1 MAFFFFALRSSKN
14 PSLTL
19 MRKPR
24 RIFYDLC
31 KMKHLL
37 LSFLLISRLTV
48 ISGEYSLN
56 SNTIKAYDCVLSLRM
71 NEAAGILSS
80 EKKTSPGNL
89 FVPYLEHYSDF
100 LKTII
105 SEEAAVYEA
114 FKTSASD
121 RLRQLENGDKSS
133 PWYQYG
139 IAQHYLQLGFAK
151 LRFGHS
157 SSAALDINKAYR
169 LLVSNHEHFSDFA
182 PNRTALGLMQVLI
195 GSVPENYRWV
205 ARLFAFEG
213 TIEGGIANMQRVL
226 QDEAS
231 ADEFPFLKAETIFLL
246 TFATFNLS
254 PGPGQSAFTEML
266 LNDSNNTVLIS
277 GNPLLTYSKAVF
289 LMHQG
294 KSSDAA
300 ELLTTA
306 RFGSNHYPFHYLDYL
321 NGIARL
327 NALDYGASLYFLK
340 YVNHFRGKS
349 FIKSAYQRL
358 AWTEL
363 LKGNQKGYSA
373 YMQRVKLLGNT
384 TLDGDA
390 QALKEAESAAI
401 PHVQL
406 LQARLLFDGGY
417 YARAEEVLQSVST
430 YNLPDERSKL
440 EYQYRMARNHHEWG
454 KTRQAIEEYKK
465 VIAGGRNQPYY
476 FAANAA
482 LQLGLIYEKQNKPEE
497 AILHY
502 KDCLSMDYDEYRT
515 SISMKAKAGLNRL
528 RKSL

>member
-1 MAFFFFALRSSKN
+1 MPECRGGRN
-14 PSLTL
+14 
-19 MRKPR
+19 
-24 RIFYDLC
+24 FYELC
-31 KMKHLL
+31 NMKHLL
-37 LSFLLISRLTV
+37 LPLLLVSNLMV
-48 ISGEYSLN
+48 FSGEYRLN
-56 SNTIKAYDCVLSLRM
+56 SNVNKAYDCVLSLRL

-80 EKKTSPGNL
+80 EKKAGTGNL
-89 FVPYLEHYSDF
+89 FIPYLEHYSDF

-105 SEEAAVYEA
+105 SEEADIYET
-114 FKTSASD
+114 FKTSASE
-121 RLRQLENGDKSS
+121 RLSQLENGNKSS

-169 LLVSNHEHFSDFA
+169 LLVRNHEMFPAFA

-195 GSVPENYRWV
+195 GSVPDNYRWV

-213 TIEGGIANMQRVL
+213 TIEGGIANMQRVM
-226 QDEAS
+226 QDEALKS
-231 ADEFPFLKAETIFLL
+231 EFPFLKAETIFLL
-246 TFATFNLS
+246 TFTTFNLS
-254 PGPGQSAFTEML
+254 PGPGQSAFAEML
-266 LNDSNNTVLIS
+266 LNDSNNTGLIT

-294 KSSDAA
+294 KSSQAA
-300 ELLTTA
+300 ELLTA
-306 RFGSNHYPFHYLDYL
+306 AKFGANHFPFHYLDYL

-358 AWTEL
+358 AWAEL
-363 LKGNQKGYSA
+363 LKGNEKGYYA

-390 QALKEAESAAI
+390 QALKEAESAAM

-417 YARAEEVLQSVST
+417 YARAHEVLQSVSPAS
-430 YNLPDERSKL
+430 LPDERSRL
-440 EYQYRMARNHHEWG
+440 EYQYRKARNHHEWG
-454 KTRQAIEEYKK
+454 KTRQAIEEYKN
-465 VIAGGRNQPYY
+465 VIAEGRNQRYY

-497 AILHY
+497 AILYY
-502 KDCLSMDYDEYRT
+502 KECLSMDYDEYRS

-528 RKSL
+528 RKSP